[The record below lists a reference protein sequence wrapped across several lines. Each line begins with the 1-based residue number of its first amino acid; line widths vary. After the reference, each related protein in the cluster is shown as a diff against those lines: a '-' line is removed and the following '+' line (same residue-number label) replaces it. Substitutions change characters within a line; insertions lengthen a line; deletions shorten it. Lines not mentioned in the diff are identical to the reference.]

1 MTLTVDRFSRLAVF
15 VRGWWPERAW
25 VVGQWIR
32 CLKLIN
38 KPSKSCSCVC
48 VCVCCSRRGVGG
60 FFSFPVF
67 LPLFSHLQNLRPLK
81 DLWSR
86 RRPVAQS
93 NRLSQSD
100 KQRSVPFNKVTFV
113 MLDLRGPHICITPG
127 LDMSL
132 FYHTVI
138 RLWLGFS
145 LLFFLGFWIVYI
157 SALIWLYL
165 FKNIHIFFMINSMF
179 FFFHPLFFFRYFQ
192 TFHC

>member
-1 MTLTVDRFSRLAVF
+1 MTVTVDRFSRLAVF

-25 VVGQWIR
+25 VVEQWIR

-38 KPSKSCSCVC
+38 KPSESC
-48 VCVCCSRRGVGG
+48 CCARLCLCCCLLQKKWCGG
-60 FFSFPVF
+60 IFSFPFF
-67 LPLFSHLQNLRPLK
+67 LPLFSHLQNLQPLK

-127 LDMSL
+127 LDISL
-132 FYHTVI
+132 CYHTI
-138 RLWLGFS
+138 ISLGFS
-145 LLFFLGFWIVYI
+145 LLFWIGQI
-157 SALIWLYL
+157 SALL
-165 FKNIHIFFMINSMF
+165 
-179 FFFHPLFFFRYFQ
+179 
-192 TFHC
+192 